1 MSDNFSIEKMLE
13 EFAKLGKDHVFKLRI
28 LDSKVKSL
36 EKEGIRLLNPQP
48 TGRRGE
54 NRYEIDFSNPVPGTM
69 SERLYHIALQVR
81 INKMNG

>member
-1 MSDNFSIEKMLE
+1 MTEKFGIEQRLE
-13 EFAKLGKDHVFKLRI
+13 EFAELGKDHGFTLRI
-28 LDSKVKSL
+28 WDSKVKSL
-36 EKEGIRLLNPQP
+36 EKEGIRLLNPKP